1 MTLHILRR
9 KIVNSLML
17 IILSVLAFIALFC
30 LGWLFTILIKSG
42 YPGLRWTVLTLN
54 TPPPGS
60 SGGLLNAIVGSLLL
74 SSLAVLMGAPIG
86 ILAGVFLSEYQ
97 PIGLLSTIV
106 RFIIDILLG
115 APSIII
121 GLFIYQIYVIKTGHF
136 SGWAG
141 CFALSI
147 IVIPIV
153 ARTTENIY
161 SLVPHTLRESVLALG
176 ASQWHLV
183 RFLLIRVIKGAVFT
197 GILLALSRIIGEAA
211 PLIFTALNNQ
221 FLSFNMNQPMANL
234 PMTIFNFAMSPYTD
248 WQQLAWTGAL
258 LITTWVF
265 ALNLL
270 CRLLIK
276 QFKISN

>member
-1 MTLHILRR
+1 MTLHIIRR
-9 KIVNSLML
+9 KIINYLML
-17 IILSVLAFIALFC
+17 IIASLATFIALSF
-30 LGWLFTILIKSG
+30 LGWLFYVLIKLG
-42 YPGLRWTVLTLN
+42 YPGLHWSVITLM

-60 SGGLLNAIVGSLLL
+60 SGGLLNSITGSLLL
-74 SSLAVLMGAPIG
+74 STLAILIGAPIG
-86 ILAGVFLSEYQ
+86 IMAGVFLAEYH
-97 PIGLLSTIV
+97 PKGIFSTTV

-147 IVIPIV
+147 LVIPIV

-161 SLVPHTLRESVLALG
+161 TLVPYTLRESVLALG
-176 ASQWHLV
+176 APQWRLIG
-183 RFLLIRVIKGAVFT
+183 FLLTRVINGAVFT
-197 GILLALSRIIGEAA
+197 GILLALSRIVGEAA
-211 PLIFTALNNQ
+211 PLLFTALNNQ
-221 FLSFNMNQPMANL
+221 FFNLNMNQPMANL
-234 PMTIFNFAMSPYTD
+234 PVTIFNFAMSPYPD

-258 LITTWVF
+258 LITVWVF
-265 ALNLL
+265 IINLI

-276 QFKISN
+276 QHKIAH